1 MQELLYL
8 PRVNVLPAPDV
19 LDIIDIVDTADMI
32 DTVDIVDIIYTV
44 DIYTDLMIMSF
55 ILPTMRPYPFS
66 SMTAVSPVWNHRS
79 GVITSSVFALMEDM
93 EFRINVTVALNS

>member
-1 MQELLYL
+1 MRVQELLYL
-8 PRVNVLPAPDV
+8 PRVDILPAPDV
-19 LDIIDIVDTADMI
+19 LDIIDIVDT
-32 DTVDIVDIIYTV
+32 VDIIYTV

-55 ILPTMRPYPFS
+55 ILPTIRPYPFS

-93 EFRINVTVALNS
+93 EFRINVTIALNSQRKYAL